1 MLYIHIKLSPRVTLP
16 QIWGLW
22 PIIQDLKN
30 RPVLLWDLVFGY
42 KTVNI
47 SLPDGLGGWFG
58 WPPGVLQIT
67 HPMGPSTHP
76 SARRGSKRAKTS
88 PSLEPFLG
96 QCATLELC
104 ENLSRKYFLGQ
115 KKFWNCFG
123 VGPDTRRDLK
133 SFSKVSHFFSCHF
146 FKRAL
151 FRQMAAN
158 HRLISVKNFLS
169 VWIFKKCQK
178 KLGKCI
184 SHTGSLPDVFLT
196 FWPLIWAV
204 LLLFT

>member
-1 MLYIHIKLSPRVTLP
+1 MPLFLFAKQNYCSWGCFNRLNIQGFEIQSCNIFGTPSYYCPEMLYIHIKLSPRVTLP

-76 SARRGSKRAKTS
+76 SACRGSKRVKTS

-96 QCATLELC
+96 QCATLELS
-104 ENLSRKYFLGQ
+104 ENLSRK
-115 KKFWNCFG
+115 
-123 VGPDTRRDLK
+123 
-133 SFSKVSHFFSCHF
+133 
-146 FKRAL
+146 
-151 FRQMAAN
+151 
-158 HRLISVKNFLS
+158 
-169 VWIFKKCQK
+169 
-178 KLGKCI
+178 
-184 SHTGSLPDVFLT
+184 
-196 FWPLIWAV
+196 
-204 LLLFT
+204 